1 MQEFSKLRRKY
12 KQFMS
17 TEEMEDF
24 LTLDEGM

>member
-17 TEEMEDF
+17 EEMGDF